1 MKKRVIKKIAA
12 GILSLGLIFS
22 ELSAPF
28 IGQDTVQAA
37 DVDLIEDDTETE
49 VSVDLPA
56 SDASEEDV
64 TSGSDIS
71 TGETVE
77 DDEPDPEVPEGEMD
91 TALEDRPTGWAK
103 WTNEVRSNA
112 DTMNINDIKV
122 YMSPDGVSKS
132 GSVDKKS
139 DPSESGQKFK
149 IMIVSRGGKNYNHTI
164 DATTWRTI
172 LEAKVYYSNGDAWTS
187 TKNTFED
194 YKNYITEIV
203 FRNIDAIT
211 ADEAFFEWGILKKV
225 IFDDDCGGASKTAGS
240 NAKTSV
246 WSASMFGRCP
256 MLESVLYSDSLTEI
270 PVGTFMFCESLK
282 NVYNADGTNAPYT
295 NTAYTSHKNTVL
307 TAIRSGAFL
316 GCGQLSNLDVPN
328 TLSTIDEMAFQ
339 ECFSLTT
346 IDLTSVTDL
355 GESAFK
361 KSGITKVELSASI
374 QGVKSYAFQEC
385 KSLKSVSL
393 GGSTAVQRQAFEDC
407 SSLSTLSLGNVTYVD
422 YAAFKNCTGLTS
434 LNLSK
439 VEKVE
444 EEGFYGCSGL
454 TSVNLSSCTTVNK
467 KAFYG
472 CSGLSTLNLSSV
484 QEIEESAFG
493 KIGANTITFPLS
505 ITKVGLGAF
514 TEGQL
519 LTINYPGTSTEWQKK
534 DWGKNIETQKKY
546 FGNAKVICAG
556 DGVTIDPTKPTPTP
570 TATSTPTPT
579 TKPDKPTPTPTGPA
593 KPTPTPKPNA
603 TPTPVPEEPNA
614 VYYNVNFYNNGTK
627 LHTEKVIEG
636 GIVTFIPVA
645 ERANCDFIGWFD
657 KTAKLMWSPSA
668 PVYSNIDVTA
678 KFQNRTTGEIEPK
691 DPGDDDEGDDSYDDI
706 PEATTPRDIYLVKG
720 QKICLL
726 GAMAQSTDNKI
737 VSASKF
743 TKGYTTITAKKPGMV
758 KLSVTNS
765 KNETITH
772 MVCVEKPVLSQK
784 SYKLVTGESAP
795 IGVTIGAW
803 TSNYRVFYS
812 SSNIDVAY
820 VDNGRIYAIGKGSA
834 VISAHINGKTY
845 KASVKVTYPKA
856 PAVFGESITM
866 TALQKATI
874 KIDGFKA
881 KTALWTVSDPKVV
894 MIDKNKITAIGCGT
908 AEVTGQDAN
917 GAKKT
922 FKVTVKPPTPSI
934 IHLNVGKNKKIA
946 FFNVKNKNA
955 LWTTSNPNIVSV
967 DGGKVKAIAPGI
979 SEIKAEYNGF
989 IFRAYVVVENPT
1001 LNIGDK
1007 LVVKGSDY
1015 ALTLTNG
1022 TDYII
1027 TSSTIFQP
1035 LTFTTKK
1042 PQIARANKYGKIITS
1057 SAGKTKMTAV
1067 INGKKVNV
1075 VVNVFDVSNSG
1086 DTPKTAAEIAEYA
1099 TSDAAFE
1106 YIEDKDYSEE
1116 LTISE

>member
-12 GILSLGLIFS
+12 GILSLGLILS

-49 VSVDLPA
+49 VSADLPA

-71 TGETVE
+71 GDTVE

-91 TALEDRPTGWAK
+91 TALEDKPTGWAK
-103 WTNEVRSNA
+103 WTNEVRSKA
-112 DTMNINDIKV
+112 DSMNINDIKV
-122 YMSPDGVSKS
+122 YMSPDGVSDS

-139 DPSESGQKFK
+139 DPASSGQKFK
-149 IMIVSRGGKNYNHTI
+149 IMIVSRGGKTYNHNI
-164 DATTWRTI
+164 DSNTWQSV
-172 LEAKVYYSNGDAWTS
+172 LDANVYYSNGDSWSKTGYKFS
-187 TKNTFED
+187 D
-194 YKNYITEIV
+194 YKRYITEIV
-203 FRNIDAIT
+203 FRNIEEIT
-211 ADEAFFEWGILKKV
+211 AEGMLKDFAGLKKV
-225 IFDDDCGGASKTAGS
+225 IFDDDCGGAFKTAGS
-240 NAKTSV
+240 NCKTKT
-246 WSASMFGRCP
+246 WSKSMFYECSE
-256 MLESVLYSDSLTEI
+256 LESVLYSEDLEYFPSN
-270 PVGTFMFCESLK
+270 VFYGCKKLK
-282 NVYNADGTNAPYT
+282 SVYNATGSNAPYS
-295 NTAYTSHKNTVL
+295 NTAYQAHKNNGLHTVS
-307 TAIRSGAFL
+307 IHAFEN
-316 GCGQLSNLDVPN
+316 CS
-328 TLSTIDEMAFQ
+328 
-339 ECFSLTT
+339 SLTT
-346 IDLTSVTDL
+346 LDIPKVVIIEEFAFYGCTSLHDVDLSGTK
-355 GESAFK
+355 EIQKFAFWE
-361 KSGITKVELSASI
+361 SGITEAELIVAET
-374 QGVKSYAFQEC
+374 VATAAFEEC
-385 KSLKSVSL
+385 ASLKTVEIGKLSRVSPN
-393 GGSTAVQRQAFEDC
+393 TFTNC
-407 SSLSTLSLGNVTYVD
+407 SSLKTLALGDVN
-422 YAAFKNCTGLTS
+422 AIEGGAFSGCTSLTS

-439 VEKVE
+439 VKEVE
-444 EEGFYGCSGL
+444 DTAFLDCTGLTDINLSSCITVGKKAFEGCSGL
-454 TSVNLSSCTTVNK
+454 K
-467 KAFYG
+467 
-472 CSGLSTLNLSSV
+472 TLNLSQV
-484 QEIEESAFG
+484 ETIGENGFN
-493 KIGANTITFPLS
+493 KIGANTITFPL
-505 ITKVGLGAF
+505 TVKKLGLGAF
-514 TEGQL
+514 TDGQL
-519 LTINYPGTSTEWQKK
+519 LTVNYPGTSTEWQKK
-534 DWGKNIETQKKY
+534 EWGKNIETQKKY
-546 FGNAKVICAG
+546 FGNAKIICAG

-570 TATSTPTPT
+570 TTQ
-579 TKPDKPTPTPTGPA
+579 PDKPTPTPTGPA

-784 SYKLVTGESAP
+784 SYKLATGESAP
-795 IGVTIGAW
+795 ISVTIGAW

-881 KTALWTVSDPKVV
+881 KTALWTISDPKVV

-934 IHLNVGKNKKIA
+934 IHLNVGKNKKIS

-1007 LVVKGSDY
+1007 LVAKGSDY

-1022 TDYII
+1022 TDYVI

-1086 DTPKTAAEIAEYA
+1086 DTPKAAAEIAEYA